1 MDEYWTS
8 KKWSDLS
15 DEPMGLESIKNF
27 HKPYFHFRFNGP
39 RTVKAT
45 YSISSTGVEH
55 VVYVLDGLIQI
66 YEDDRLK
73 NNVIVKAGE
82 YACIPKGNRHIRR
95 DGNST
100 YFTIL
105 KMPQKVI
112 EAIESGEIE
121 MPKNVKAFME
131 ADDSE

>member
-39 RTVKAT
+39 RT
-45 YSISSTGVEH
+45 
-55 VVYVLDGLIQI
+55 
-66 YEDDRLK
+66 DRLK

-82 YACIPKGNRHIRR
+82 YACIPKGKRHIRR

-112 EAIESGEIE
+112 EAIELCEIE